1 MSEGLT
7 GVIIV
12 CMTVLCIVMVISRT
26 RLILAS
32 KEARRTA
39 DLEEM
44 RRQEAERMRER
55 IERAPKPTPG
65 IAWEEREA
73 DPDRPPPQHDGLP
86 LPVDP
91 GRPPTVK
98 VYRPRL
104 GSTEPLPRCVCH
116 RLPVEPG
123 DKVLWWPM
131 PGSEEVRMFCQR
143 GEDG

>member
-1 MSEGLT
+1 MSEGLAA
-7 GVIIV
+7 VIII
-12 CMTVLCIVMVISRT
+12 CLTLIGIVLVIST
-26 RLILAS
+26 TKLILA
-32 KEARRTA
+32 KESRPAELSR
-39 DLEEM
+39 D
-44 RRQEAERMRER
+44 EAERMRER

-65 IAWEEREA
+65 IPWEER
-73 DPDRPPPQHDGLP
+73 DPDRPTPQNDGLP

-98 VYRPRL
+98 IYRPRP
-104 GSTEPLPRCVCH
+104 GSTEPSPRCVCH
-116 RLPVEPG
+116 QLPVEPG